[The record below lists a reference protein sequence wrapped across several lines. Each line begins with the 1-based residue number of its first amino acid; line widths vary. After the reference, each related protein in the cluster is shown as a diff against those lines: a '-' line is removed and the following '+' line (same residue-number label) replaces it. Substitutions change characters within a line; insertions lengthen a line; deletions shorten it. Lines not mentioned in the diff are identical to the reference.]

1 MDKSRDVSGRSDR
14 GDDALVSPRS
24 FIDAESV
31 EWTVREIQ
39 SHALPERL
47 AQLLGNEDRR
57 RAGWLVFESSE
68 GEKRRLSPFPDD
80 WGTVTEFEL
89 ERWCMRAARV
99 PPAPSRRK
107 ED

>member
-1 MDKSRDVSGRSDR
+1 MGLNDDSSHDGSGE
-14 GDDALVSPRS
+14 LTPPRS
-24 FIDAESV
+24 FVDGEAM

-47 AQLLGNEDRR
+47 AQLLGNADRR
-57 RAGWLVFESSE
+57 RSGWLVFESAD

-80 WGTVTEFEL
+80 WGTVTAFEL
-89 ERWCMRAARV
+89 ERWCMRAVLV
-99 PPAPSRRK
+99 PPAPARRK